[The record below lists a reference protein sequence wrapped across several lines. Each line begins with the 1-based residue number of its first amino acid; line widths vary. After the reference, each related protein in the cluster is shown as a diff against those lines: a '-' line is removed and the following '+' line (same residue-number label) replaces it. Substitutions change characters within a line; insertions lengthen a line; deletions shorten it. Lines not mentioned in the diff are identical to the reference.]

1 MGGTL
6 KQAVD
11 SEHLDW
17 SGTGLDS
24 DDAKVVAHVVAVSGS
39 LMTLLLNGNKI
50 GDAGAVAIADALRVN
65 GSLDTL
71 DLSNN
76 KLGDAGAV
84 AIADALR
91 VNGSLDTLYLS
102 NTQAR
107 RRGRRGDRRGPAR

>member
-84 AIADALR
+84 AIADALADADALA
-91 VNGSLDTLYLS
+91 GGGLLYFRAGKR
-102 NTQAR
+102 NHIIANE
-107 RRGRRGDRRGPAR
+107 P